1 MLNPD
6 QLFLGWIE
14 ALEDTQNTQKKIYIF
29 DLSVYR
35 VVEVE
40 WKENC
45 ENSIKEES
53 SLLIRDIHSSQE
65 GKDI

>member
-35 VVEVE
+35 VVEVV
-40 WKENC
+40 
-45 ENSIKEES
+45 
-53 SLLIRDIHSSQE
+53 E
-65 GKDI
+65 GKL